1 VNSSIGDP
9 DMSPTSRRL
18 KYLLYQVQPVIGKYI
33 FNLFYIL
40 QICVTKVKNYKFY
53 FIYLQLIIR
62 YFCNK
67 YTIKEQLFFHQKK
80 KKSYYLP
87 QFKTSIDL
95 VAVTIHH

>member
-1 VNSSIGDP
+1 
-9 DMSPTSRRL
+9 MSPTSRRL